1 MDTDRIG
8 MGNRGSKT
16 IRKAVK
22 EFKDGLPRLSSWSH
36 FGDLVRAME
45 AIADEFDRQSVKL
58 EDLEKENR
66 KLLVEIAELRGR
78 VDALNRSSG

>member
-1 MDTDRIG
+1 MDPERIG

-22 EFKDGLPRLSSWSH
+22 EFKDGLPRLSAWSH

-45 AIADEFDRQSVKL
+45 AIADEFDRHSVKL

-66 KLLVEIAELRGR
+66 KLATEVAELRGS
-78 VDALNRSSG
+78 VDTLSRR